1 MLDEQSD
8 NDCPRCCR
16 ECIDLCLLC
25 AQAIA
30 RNSRFSEEICKLC
43 ADACEWCAE
52 QCGAHDHDHC
62 QKCAEACRA
71 CVKSCRSMAQAS

>member
-25 AQAIA
+25 AQAVA
-30 RNSRFSEEICKLC
+30 RNSRFSEEICRLC